1 MSKAIGYYT
10 YTGATA
16 LAVGDALPLT
26 NTVRQYG
33 NTIRL
38 GNNGVIIGSAGC
50 PCVCNDAAGY
60 YSVSV
65 NTTLV
70 ASAAGPVTVTLYQ
83 DGQAVSGA
91 TQTVTAAA
99 ADSVGIAF
107 TAPVRVYR
115 GQASSRLQV
124 IVTGQAVTTSNVAVE
139 VVKE

>member
-33 NTIRL
+33 NAIRL
-38 GNNGVIIGSAGC
+38 CNNGVIIGSAGC

-91 TQTVTAAA
+91 TC
-99 ADSVGIAF
+99 S
-107 TAPVRVYR
+107 RVSRSGFQPFASNRDWSGCYNFQR
-115 GQASSRLQV
+115 GS
-124 IVTGQAVTTSNVAVE
+124 
-139 VVKE
+139 